1 MIQLIRVSNP
11 EIDSICKNGFKGV
24 YLIAG
29 TELLSFQHELG
40 GVNCEL
46 SIQKIINTILK
57 LRLSEEQKIGLL
69 TNVEFIEREAS
80 ILANTIFEAT
90 AFNNS
95 LHLMAE
101 MLNVLEM
108 TTGLDEEKILSL
120 VVSIK
125 RNINSLDSMD
135 SMDDI
140 GDIGFM

>member
-1 MIQLIRVSNP
+1 M
-11 EIDSICKNGFKGV
+11 
-24 YLIAG
+24 
-29 TELLSFQHELG
+29 
-40 GVNCEL
+40 
-46 SIQKIINTILK
+46 
-57 LRLSEEQKIGLL
+57 
-69 TNVEFIEREAS
+69 
-80 ILANTIFEAT
+80 ANTIFEAT